1 MLNRSERRRPGSP
14 TRRTTILIVTDDGDL
29 GAASTRVLEQAGYDV
44 VTAPHAGH
52 AFLAALT
59 RMRIDVLISDMTLD
73 DMSGETLAA
82 TLRRYHRGLQGVYIT
97 DQIEAASR
105 RVLVRPFTCEELL
118 HTVRTLEIA
127 TTS

>member
-1 MLNRSERRRPGSP
+1 MLNRSERRRSDSP

-59 RMRIDVLISDMTLD
+59 RTRIDVLISDMTLD

-97 DQIEAASR
+97 DQIEADSR
-105 RVLVRPFTCEELL
+105 RVLVRPFTREELL
-118 HTVRTLEIA
+118 HTVKTLEIA